1 MTETTQGRK
10 TGHALKRHILQS
22 NHTTTIIPLHST
34 VITQSSHKRVAF
46 QSSHCQHKEW
56 PLLYIHSLWRITLHT
71 RLAWLH
77 RQDKDSNRPYILF
90 KANRHQINCI
100 KIPSLVLY
108 AGVDALMASNSK
120 RKGLETARFTFNF
133 AALNFIRA
141 WIFSNP
147 FLASH
152 KISRETFDRC
162 PKSPPNTWNKQHDVH
177 DTNEWVDVP

>member
-77 RQDKDSNRPYILF
+77 RQDKDSELEQQHVILDAHF
-90 KANRHQINCI
+90 WATAFQLR
-100 KIPSLVLY
+100 SLCSVWSIRLLRQHGRCPNVQVPWRVR
-108 AGVDALMASNSK
+108 AHRRCQLFERMPE
-120 RKGLETARFTFNF
+120 KGDTEMWERRQL
-133 AALNFIRA
+133 LD
-141 WIFSNP
+141 
-147 FLASH
+147 LASDEG
-152 KISRETFDRC
+152 S
-162 PKSPPNTWNKQHDVH
+162 W
-177 DTNEWVDVP
+177 

>member
-71 RLAWLH
+71 CLAWLH

-141 WIFSNP
+141 WIKRLELLRGHWTRTLCSGK
-147 FLASH
+147 LY
-152 KISRETFDRC
+152 II
-162 PKSPPNTWNKQHDVH
+162 
-177 DTNEWVDVP
+177 VPIKKPINNVQG